1 MTHTKNKMKKIFT
14 LLTIIAF
21 TGIMNFNLVAQDTI
35 VQWTFPTES
44 GLADDVSITA
54 NLDRVIET
62 SGGTS
67 EIQFKNGITTKAAQA
82 TGWNNGAD
90 EKKWKVEFETTGYTN
105 IKLSSIVTSGGTDA
119 GPRNFKVQY
128 KVDDEWTDI
137 ENSEFQTAND
147 WTTGAL
153 AELPISNICSDKAI
167 VKIRWIMT
175 SDTATDGELLLE
187 TGKSKIDNILITG
200 DLINSDNELFPTQ
213 LTTVYPNPANDFIF
227 IKTQSESQV
236 SIFNING
243 QQVINTL
250 ANSGEKIDIS
260 KLTTGIYMLKIKD
273 ITNKSVVLQK
283 IMVQ

>member
-1 MTHTKNKMKKIFT
+1 MKKIFT

-21 TGIMNFNLVAQDTI
+21 TGLLSINAQDTI

-44 GLADDVSITA
+44 GLADGAAITA
-54 NLDRVIET
+54 NLDREIET

-82 TGWNNGAD
+82 TGWDNGAD

-105 IKLSSIVTSGGTDA
+105 IKLSSIITSGGSDP
-119 GPRNFKVQY
+119 GPRDFKVQY
-128 KVDDEWTDI
+128 RVDGGSWTNV

-153 AELPISNICSDKAI
+153 VDIQIPDVCDDKALI
-167 VKIRWIMT
+167 KIRWIMT
-175 SDTATDGELLLE
+175 SDTATNGEPVLE
-187 TGKSKIDNILITG
+187 TGKSKIDNIFITG
-200 DLINSDNELFPTQ
+200 DLINGDDELFPTQ
-213 LTTVYPNPANDFIF
+213 SAVIYPNPANDFVF
-227 IKTQSESQV
+227 IKTQSEAQV

-250 ANSGEKIDIS
+250 ANSGNRIDIS
-260 KLTTGIYMLKIKD
+260 RLTSGIYMIKIED
-273 ITNKSVVLQK
+273 INDKSIILQK